1 MSLTDFF
8 SLVEAVR
15 WECYDWYRWPIHQ
28 RYGIKYTEW
37 AKHFS
42 HCRVSINCEP
52 TVTRTRARQ
61 LNWGLKLFDSGLG
74 SICRGEFGKS
84 SKCVYNWI
92 KFGPVFYSKRNV
104 ELRKYNASFIL
115 MLWNEHLICSCY
127 WNYTVCVAPMEK
139 REILHIFYVLQ
150 IELLFALL
158 FGRVD
163 KRVLCEL

>member
-1 MSLTDFF
+1 M
-8 SLVEAVR
+8 
-15 WECYDWYRWPIHQ
+15 
-28 RYGIKYTEW
+28 
-37 AKHFS
+37 
-42 HCRVSINCEP
+42 
-52 TVTRTRARQ
+52 TRTRARQ

-104 ELRKYNASFIL
+104 ELGKYNASFIL

-158 FGRVD
+158 FGRVGNECCVNYKIMKGLYRHYINLYD
-163 KRVLCEL
+163 LQMNSRANLRATR